1 MDERCFGG
9 VSLVSTSTS
18 TSATGSES
26 GSAAT
31 TTAVAKKSVAV
42 RVEGKWGG
50 VCGLVVLGL
59 VLGILLV

>member
-18 TSATGSES
+18 ATGSGAGA